1 MRRGLEIAATCAGA
15 GLVAWALSDLAV
27 VPPAVARLIA
37 RHLSAGGVPLEQGR
51 GDHMIVAVTPATTL
65 TLDDLARRTSD
76 ELGALY
82 RSGTA
87 PSSMALLDGALEG
100 RMLAVRRLDRG
111 WVGRAVQ
118 RFAASDR
125 FVWEGK
131 SFQSTGEHVGAGIN
145 RIQLPGLLGRQQLFP
160 FVTTFDASVLDG
172 EPTVVLDYDLPDN
185 PPYIRKVRDE
195 LRQVSP
201 GVFLGPALWKA
212 RKGPALALWFAL
224 RDVGA

>member
-1 MRRGLEIAATCAGA
+1 
-15 GLVAWALSDLAV
+15 
-27 VPPAVARLIA
+27 
-37 RHLSAGGVPLEQGR
+37 
-51 GDHMIVAVTPATTL
+51 MIVAATPTPTTTAPL
-65 TLDDLARRTSD
+65 TLDDLARRTFD
-76 ELGALY
+76 ELAALY

-87 PSSMALLDGALEG
+87 PASMALLDGALEG
-100 RMLAVRRLDRG
+100 RMLAVRHLGGFIARG
-111 WVGRAVQ
+111 VQ
-118 RFAASDR
+118 RFAASDS

-131 SFQSTGEHVGAGIN
+131 SFQSADDRTGAGIN
-145 RIQLPGLLGRQQLFP
+145 RVKLPGVLGRQQLFP

-172 EPTVVLDYDLPDN
+172 EPTVVLDYDLADN